1 MPGRSSCGIVLLVAT
16 LSGACRSQEPARQ
29 YPITGQVLAVHPDR
43 GEITIRHEDIEGLMP
58 GMTMSFPVA
67 DRALL
72 DGRQPGDLVS
82 GTLEVS
88 DSLGRIVALETT
100 GHEPLPDSNT
110 ALVATELLAVGDPVP
125 DAALI
130 DQEDRRRSLSEWFG
144 TPTLV
149 TFIYTRCPLPNY
161 CPLMDRHFSTIQSRV
176 AADANL
182 SGRVRL
188 ISITL
193 DPEYDTP
200 AVLAEHAAGL
210 GADPNVWTFLTGDR
224 VTIDRVAARFGVGI
238 IREDSPV
245 GPVTHN
251 LRTALIGADGRLA
264 IVYSGNDW
272 TPETVI
278 EALSAAVK
286 RP

>member
-1 MPGRSSCGIVLLVAT
+1 MPGRASRRIVLLA
-16 LSGACRSQEPARQ
+16 LAALAGACQAAEPARQ
-29 YPITGQVLAVHPDR
+29 YPIVGQVLAVHPDR

-67 DRALL
+67 DAALL
-72 DGRQPGDLVS
+72 DGLTPGDLVS

-88 DSLGRIVALETT
+88 DALGRIVALTTT

-110 ALVATELLAVGDPVP
+110 ALVATELLAVGDQVP

-130 DQEDRRRSLSEWFG
+130 DQDDRRRSFSEWFG

-149 TFIYTRCPLPNY
+149 TFIYTRCPLPSY
-161 CPLMDRHFSTIQSRV
+161 CPLMDRHFATIQSRL
-176 AADANL
+176 ATDARL
-182 SGRVRL
+182 AGKVRL
-188 ISITL
+188 LSITL

-200 AVLAEHAAGL
+200 AVLAEHAAAL
-210 GADPNVWTFLTGDR
+210 GADPDVWTFLTGDR

-264 IVYSGNDW
+264 IVYSGNEW
-272 TPETVI
+272 TPDTVL
-278 EALSAAVK
+278 EALAAAV
-286 RP
+286 R